1 MATYVLDGNQYVF
14 PDDVSQDEALKFI
27 SEKTNGQT
35 QAPQALPSD
44 QSSGYF
50 GNIKNSVNQYIGN
63 VGSQLARPERY
74 PLQHAAQTAN
84 GVLGL
89 PGAAIGAALS
99 PLKPVAKGIFEGAA
113 YAGGAPLNSNA
124 TGITQSIG
132 TIEQPIA
139 NAAQK
144 YPAVQAALDLGQ
156 LGANVVGYGWGKIGA
171 SAAED
176 IARQIPGEIANVSK
190 AINPTLDNI
199 IQKGIDKGIKPTNIP
214 NNDLPEFSRKA
225 NIAIKTI
232 AENKDA
238 LNLEDADGNTIN
250 RPKSNADLANA
261 ITQTKQNI
269 YQKYTKLAKMA
280 GDNSASQF
288 DARPIID
295 QLGKVAQAPGEEL
308 SVNDPRLKYSQ
319 SARQYAYKMQD
330 EIQELHGASPE
341 IIQSRIQD
349 LNNSLAG
356 YYDGRVAKSVASI
369 DASIAQSMRTQLD
382 SKIENAVGPGYQ
394 DLKNQYGSLKSIED
408 AVNHRALVQA
418 RSASKNVFDL
428 TDVFTGAK
436 LVGGIATMNP
446 ALVAEA
452 GAGRVI
458 KEIYKSLNNPDR
470 YIDKMFEAAYSDADK
485 TAAGKIAA
493 EQTMPKT
500 ISQSVPSPQIPD
512 NTNIPAFW
520 RNGVNPATYPQG
532 QFDAV
537 DRANRIGANTSTI
550 SDNLRGISRL
560 RPITIGNITQ
570 K

>member
-190 AINPTLDNI
+190 AINPTLDDI

-532 QFDAV
+532 QSYAV
-537 DRANRIGANTSTI
+537 DKANRIGANTSTI